1 LTTTGSVEIWAQD
14 SVSFNIL
21 DGGRK
26 LTGPWIFFITSGLRG
41 LIDLEMCMLGQC
53 FIWSSS
59 SFLLPTIFSC
69 EIRFFHFLFLK
80 TFLAIL
86 MDLCPSHLNIS
97 SLIQLVF
104 PIPNML
110 FENKKTSIYLY
121 FFFHLS
127 PRKPWLKSLVSLPL
141 MQDGLHLNLP
151 SVINHLKDELQHFK
165 RKSRSV
171 IEYSHS
177 FKALCD
183 QLASM
188 GSPTDETNKVH

>member
-1 LTTTGSVEIWAQD
+1 MDFLHYFWVKRVNRFG
-14 SVSFNIL
+14 
-21 DGGRK
+21 
-26 LTGPWIFFITSGLRG
+26 
-41 LIDLEMCMLGQC
+41 MLGQC

-59 SFLLPTIFSC
+59 SFLLPTIFSW

-80 TFLAIL
+80 TLLAIL

-127 PRKPWLKSLVSLPL
+127 PRKPWLKSL
-141 MQDGLHLNLP
+141 GLFTSHAVWIALE
-151 SVINHLKDELQHFK
+151 STFSHQSKIHEIHLKDELQHLK
-165 RKSRSV
+165 RWFRSV
-171 IEYSHS
+171 IEYSCS
-177 FKALCD
+177 FKALVINLLPWVLLLMK
-183 QLASM
+183 QIKFTSFFVA
-188 GSPTDETNKVH
+188 